1 MSQREEGCMSSA
13 MDGDK
18 GAGAD
23 LPLAGIRILDVS
35 HIVAGPF
42 CGAILADFGANVIK
56 VEPPGKGDR
65 ARDVA
70 PFVEGENGRV
80 SGFFATVNRNRRGVA
95 LDLKSTTGK
104 DAFRKLVGVSDVLIE
119 NFAPGV
125 MQRLGLG
132 YETLRDLNP
141 RLIYVAI
148 SGFGQLDPYLGPWSS
163 RPANN
168 ATAQAM
174 SGLMDLSGDPE
185 GPPAFIGQA
194 IGDTIPALWAV
205 IGTLLALEHR
215 RRTGLGQFID
225 VAMYDSLAS
234 MCFNA
239 ISDYHVSGAGPG
251 RGMAWRE
258 TFSDRLRCADG
269 YIAVSLWGTVR
280 ERWLRLWPLIG
291 HPEMLTHPEFD
302 PAHPG
307 CPRCFPIVKSVLEK
321 WLAETTREES
331 VRLLLDLGFSAGPVQ
346 TVKEVYESEQLARR
360 QLFITVEDG
369 LGGTIRTVGTPV
381 KFSGLRPRAPGRAPF
396 LGEHTRE
403 VLTEML
409 GLTEAE
415 LDRLGLRCDSNPE

>member
-1 MSQREEGCMSSA
+1 MSAAISGIEGK
-13 MDGDK
+13 DV
-18 GAGAD
+18 D
-23 LPLAGIRILDVS
+23 LPLAGIRITDVS

-42 CGAILADFGANVIK
+42 CGAILADFGAEVIK

-70 PFVEGENGRV
+70 PFVECGEARV
-80 SGFFATVNRNRRGVA
+80 SGFFATVNRNRRGVV
-95 LDLKSTTGK
+95 LDLKSGPGK
-104 DAFRKLVGVSDVLIE
+104 ETFRKLVAVSDVLIE
-119 NFAPGV
+119 NFAPGT

-132 YETLRDLNP
+132 YEVLREINP

-148 SGFGQLDPYLGPWSS
+148 SGFGQLAPYVGPWSS

-174 SGLMDLSGDPE
+174 SGLMDLSGDPD

-239 ISDYHVSGAGPG
+239 ISDYHVSGVGPG

-258 TFSDRLRCADG
+258 TFSDRLKCADG

-280 ERWLRLWPLIG
+280 ERWQRLWPLID
-291 HPEMLTHPEFD
+291 HPEMLTHPDFD

-307 CPRCFPIVKSVLEK
+307 CPTCFPIVKSVLEK
-321 WLAETTREES
+321 WLAETTRADA

-346 TVKEVYESEQLARR
+346 TVKEVYESEQLQQR
-360 QLFITVEDG
+360 QLFIEIEDG
-369 LGGTIRTVGTPV
+369 LGGVIRTVGTPV
-381 KFSGLRPRAPGRAPF
+381 KFSGFRTHAPRRAPY
-396 LGEHTRE
+396 LGEHTRK
-403 VLTEML
+403 VLTGLL
-409 GLTEAE
+409 GLSEAE
-415 LDRLGLRCDSNPE
+415 IDRLGLGSETPA

>member
-1 MSQREEGCMSSA
+1 MSSIT
-13 MDGDK
+13 GRNERNG
-18 GAGAD
+18 GA
-23 LPLAGIRILDVS
+23 LPLAGTRVIDVS

-42 CGAILADFGANVIK
+42 YAAILADFGADVIK

-70 PFVEGENGRV
+70 PFVERGDARV

-95 LDLKSTTGK
+95 LDLKSGPGK
-104 DAFRKLVGVSDVLIE
+104 EAFRQLVGMSDVLIE
-119 NFAPGV
+119 NFAPGT

-132 YETLRDLNP
+132 YEVLRDINP

-148 SGFGQLDPYLGPWSS
+148 SGFGQLEPYVGPWSS

-174 SGLMDLSGDPE
+174 SGLMDLSGDAD

-239 ISDYHVSGAGPG
+239 ISDYHISGAGPG

-280 ERWLRLWPLIG
+280 ERWQRLWPLIG
-291 HPEMLTHPEFD
+291 HPEMLTHSGFD

-307 CPRCFPIVKSVLEK
+307 CPQCFPIVKSVLEK
-321 WLAETTREES
+321 WLAETRREDA

-346 TVKEVYESEQLARR
+346 TVKEVYESEQLQKR
-360 QLFITVEDG
+360 QLFIEIEDG
-369 LGGTIRTVGTPV
+369 LGGLIRTVGTPV
-381 KFSGLRPRAPGRAPF
+381 KFSGFQPQAPRRAPF

-409 GLTEAE
+409 GLTDAE
-415 LDRLGLRCDSNPE
+415 LNCLGL

>member
-1 MSQREEGCMSSA
+1 MSSGTGE
-13 MDGDK
+13 DRSNT
-18 GAGAD
+18 GA
-23 LPLAGIRILDVS
+23 LPLAGTRVLDVS

-42 CGAILADFGANVIK
+42 CGAILADFGADVIK

-70 PFVEGENGRV
+70 PFVERGDARV

-95 LDLKSTTGK
+95 LDLKSDPGK
-104 DAFRKLVGVSDVLIE
+104 KAFRKLAGMSDVLIE
-119 NFAPGV
+119 NFAPGT

-132 YETLRDLNP
+132 YEVLREINP

-148 SGFGQLDPYLGPWSS
+148 SGFGQLAPYVGPWSS

-174 SGLMDLSGDPE
+174 SGLMDLSGDAD

-215 RRTGLGQFID
+215 RRTGFGQFID

-258 TFSDRLRCADG
+258 TFSDRLKCADG

-280 ERWLRLWPLIG
+280 DRWQRLWPLIG
-291 HPEMLTHPEFD
+291 HPEMLTHPDFD

-307 CPRCFPIVKSVLEK
+307 CATCFPIVKSVLEK
-321 WLAETTREES
+321 WLVETTRADA

-346 TVKEVYESEQLARR
+346 TVKEVYESEQLRKR
-360 QLFITVEDG
+360 QLFIEIEDG
-369 LGGTIRTVGTPV
+369 LGGVIRTVGTPV
-381 KFSGLRPRAPGRAPF
+381 KFSDLRLPAPRRAPF
-396 LGEHTRE
+396 LGEHTRR
-403 VLTEML
+403 VLTDLL
-409 GLTEAE
+409 GLSEAE
-415 LDRLGLRCDSNPE
+415 LDRLGLGSETRA

>member
-1 MSQREEGCMSSA
+1 MGSTTDR
-13 MDGDK
+13 D
-18 GAGAD
+18 AGKEAD
-23 LPLAGIRILDVS
+23 LPLAGIRIVDLS

-42 CGAILADFGANVIK
+42 TGAILADFGAEVIK
-56 VEPPGKGDR
+56 IEPPGKGDR
-65 ARDVA
+65 AREVA
-70 PFVEGENGRV
+70 PFVERGNARV
-80 SGFFATVNRNRRGVA
+80 SGFFATVNRNRRGVV
-95 LDLKSTTGK
+95 LDLKSAPGK
-104 DAFRKLVGVSDVLIE
+104 EAFRKLVSVSDVLIE
-119 NFAPGV
+119 NFAPGT
-125 MQRLGLG
+125 MQRLGLE
-132 YETLRDLNP
+132 YEVLRHINP

-148 SGFGQLDPYLGPWSS
+148 SGFGQLEPYVGPWSS

-194 IGDTIPALWAV
+194 IGDTIPGLWAV

-225 VAMYDSLAS
+225 VAMYDSLAA

-239 ISDYHVSGAGPG
+239 ISDYHVSGVAPG

-258 TFSDRLRCADG
+258 TFSDRLECADG

-280 ERWLRLWPLIG
+280 ERWQRLWPLIG

-307 CPRCFPIVKSVLEK
+307 CPTCFPIVKSVLEK
-321 WLAETTREES
+321 WLTATTREEA

-346 TVKEVYESEQLARR
+346 SVKEVYLCEQLQKRH
-360 QLFITVEDG
+360 LFIEIEDG
-369 LGGTIRTVGTPV
+369 LGGIIRTVGTPV
-381 KFSGLRPRAPGRAPF
+381 KFSGFQPLAPRRAPF

-403 VLTEML
+403 VLIEIL

-415 LDRLGLRCDSNPE
+415 LDRLGRRSDSSPA

>member
-1 MSQREEGCMSSA
+1 MSSA
-13 MDGDK
+13 TDRD
-18 GAGAD
+18 AGKEAD
-23 LPLAGIRILDVS
+23 LPLAGIRVVELS

-42 CGAILADFGANVIK
+42 TGAILADFGAEVIK
-56 VEPPGKGDR
+56 IEPPGKGDR
-65 ARDVA
+65 AREVA
-70 PFVEGENGRV
+70 PFVERGNARV
-80 SGFFATVNRNRRGVA
+80 SGFFATVNRNRRGVV
-95 LDLKSTTGK
+95 LDLKSAPGK
-104 DAFRKLVGVSDVLIE
+104 EAFQKLVGVSDILIE
-119 NFAPGV
+119 NFAPGT
-125 MQRLGLG
+125 MQRLGLE
-132 YETLRDLNP
+132 YEVLRHINP

-148 SGFGQLDPYLGPWSS
+148 SGFGQLEPYVGPWSS

-194 IGDTIPALWAV
+194 IGDTIPGLWAV

-225 VAMYDSLAS
+225 VAMYDSLAA

-239 ISDYHVSGAGPG
+239 ISDYHVSGVAPG
-251 RGMAWRE
+251 RGMAWHE
-258 TFSDRLRCADG
+258 TFSDRLKCADG

-280 ERWLRLWPLIG
+280 ERWQRLWPLIG

-307 CPRCFPIVKSVLEK
+307 CPTCFPIVKSVLEK
-321 WLAETTREES
+321 WLTATTQEEA

-346 TVKEVYESEQLARR
+346 TVKEVYECEQLQKRR
-360 QLFITVEDG
+360 LFIEIEDG
-369 LGGTIRTVGTPV
+369 LGGIIRTVGTPV
-381 KFSGLRPRAPGRAPF
+381 KFSGFQPQPPRRAPF

-403 VLTEML
+403 VLIEML

-415 LDRLGLRCDSNPE
+415 LDCLGLRSNSSSA

>member
-1 MSQREEGCMSSA
+1 MGSTTDR
-13 MDGDK
+13 D
-18 GAGAD
+18 AGKEAD
-23 LPLAGIRILDVS
+23 LPLAGIRIVDLS

-42 CGAILADFGANVIK
+42 TGAILADFGAEVIK
-56 VEPPGKGDR
+56 IEPPGKGDR
-65 ARDVA
+65 AREVA
-70 PFVEGENGRV
+70 PFVERGNARV
-80 SGFFATVNRNRRGVA
+80 SGFFATVNRNRRGVV
-95 LDLKSTTGK
+95 LDLKSAPGK
-104 DAFRKLVGVSDVLIE
+104 EAFRKLVSVSDVLIE
-119 NFAPGV
+119 NFVPGT
-125 MQRLGLG
+125 MQRLGLE
-132 YETLRDLNP
+132 YEVLRHINP

-148 SGFGQLDPYLGPWSS
+148 SGFGQLEPYVGPWSS

-194 IGDTIPALWAV
+194 IGDTIPGLWAV

-225 VAMYDSLAS
+225 VAMYDSLAA

-239 ISDYHVSGAGPG
+239 ISDYHVSGVAPG

-258 TFSDRLRCADG
+258 TFSDRLECADG

-280 ERWLRLWPLIG
+280 ERWQRLWPLIG

-307 CPRCFPIVKSVLEK
+307 CPTCFPIVKSVLEK
-321 WLAETTREES
+321 WLTATTREEA

-346 TVKEVYESEQLARR
+346 SVKEVYLCEQLQKRH
-360 QLFITVEDG
+360 LFIEIEDG
-369 LGGTIRTVGTPV
+369 LGGIIRTVGTPV
-381 KFSGLRPRAPGRAPF
+381 KFSGFQPLAPRRAPF

-403 VLTEML
+403 VLIEIL

-415 LDRLGLRCDSNPE
+415 LDRLGRRSDSSPA

>member
-1 MSQREEGCMSSA
+1 MGSTTDR
-13 MDGDK
+13 D
-18 GAGAD
+18 AGKEAA
-23 LPLAGIRILDVS
+23 LPLAGIRIVDLS

-42 CGAILADFGANVIK
+42 TGAILADFGAEVIK
-56 VEPPGKGDR
+56 IEPPGKGDR
-65 ARDVA
+65 AREVA
-70 PFVEGENGRV
+70 PFVERGNARV
-80 SGFFATVNRNRRGVA
+80 SGFFATVNRNRRGVV
-95 LDLKSTTGK
+95 LDLKSAPGK
-104 DAFRKLVGVSDVLIE
+104 EAFRKLVSVSDVLIE
-119 NFAPGV
+119 NFAPGT
-125 MQRLGLG
+125 MQRLGLE
-132 YETLRDLNP
+132 YEVLRHINP

-148 SGFGQLDPYLGPWSS
+148 SGFGQLEPYVGPWSS

-194 IGDTIPALWAV
+194 IGDTIPGLWAV

-225 VAMYDSLAS
+225 VAMYDSLAA

-239 ISDYHVSGAGPG
+239 ISDYHVSGVAPG

-258 TFSDRLRCADG
+258 TFSDRLECADG

-280 ERWLRLWPLIG
+280 ERWQRLWPLIG
-291 HPEMLTHPEFD
+291 HPDMLTHPEFD

-307 CPRCFPIVKSVLEK
+307 CPTCFPIVKSVLEK
-321 WLAETTREES
+321 WLTATTREEA

-346 TVKEVYESEQLARR
+346 SVKEVYLCEQLQKRH
-360 QLFITVEDG
+360 LFIEIEDG
-369 LGGTIRTVGTPV
+369 LGGIIRTVGTPV
-381 KFSGLRPRAPGRAPF
+381 KFSGFQPLAPRRAPF
-396 LGEHTRE
+396 FGEHTRE
-403 VLTEML
+403 VLREIL

-415 LDRLGLRCDSNPE
+415 LDRLGLRSDSSPA

>member
-1 MSQREEGCMSSA
+1 MSSTA
-13 MDGDK
+13 DRD
-18 GAGAD
+18 AGKEAG
-23 LPLAGIRILDVS
+23 LPLAGIRVVDLS

-42 CGAILADFGANVIK
+42 MGAILADFGAEVIK
-56 VEPPGKGDR
+56 IEPPGKGDR
-65 ARDVA
+65 AREVA
-70 PFVEGENGRV
+70 PFVERGNARV
-80 SGFFATVNRNRRGVA
+80 SGFFATVNRNRRGVV
-95 LDLKSTTGK
+95 LDLKSAPGK
-104 DAFRKLVGVSDVLIE
+104 EAFQKLVGVSDVLIE
-119 NFAPGV
+119 NFAPGT
-125 MQRLGLG
+125 MQRLGLE
-132 YETLRDLNP
+132 YEVLRHINP

-148 SGFGQLDPYLGPWSS
+148 SGFGQLEPYVGPWSS

-194 IGDTIPALWAV
+194 IGDTIPGLWAV

-225 VAMYDSLAS
+225 VAMYDSLAA

-239 ISDYHVSGAGPG
+239 ISDYHVSGVAPG

-258 TFSDRLRCADG
+258 TFSDRLECADG

-280 ERWLRLWPLIG
+280 ERWQRLWPLIG

-307 CPRCFPIVKSVLEK
+307 CPTCFPIVKSVLEK
-321 WLAETTREES
+321 WLTATTREEA

-346 TVKEVYESEQLARR
+346 GVKEVYECEQLQRR
-360 QLFITVEDG
+360 QLFIEIEDG
-369 LGGTIRTVGTPV
+369 LGGIIRTVGTPV
-381 KFSGLRPRAPGRAPF
+381 KFSGIQPLAPQRAPF

-403 VLTEML
+403 VLAELL
-409 GLTEAE
+409 GLTEGE
-415 LDRLGLRCDSNPE
+415 LDRLGLQPDSRPA

>member
-1 MSQREEGCMSSA
+1 MSSA
-13 MDGDK
+13 TDRD
-18 GAGAD
+18 AGKEAD
-23 LPLAGIRILDVS
+23 LPLAGIRVVELS

-42 CGAILADFGANVIK
+42 TGAILADFGAEVIK
-56 VEPPGKGDR
+56 IEPPGKGDR
-65 ARDVA
+65 AREVA
-70 PFVEGENGRV
+70 PFVERGNARV
-80 SGFFATVNRNRRGVA
+80 SGFFATVNRNRRGVV
-95 LDLKSTTGK
+95 LDLKSAPGK
-104 DAFRKLVGVSDVLIE
+104 EAFQKLVGVSDVLIE
-119 NFAPGV
+119 NFAPGT
-125 MQRLGLG
+125 MQRLGLE
-132 YETLRDLNP
+132 YEVLRHINP

-148 SGFGQLDPYLGPWSS
+148 SGFGQLEPYVGPWSS

-194 IGDTIPALWAV
+194 IGDTIPGLWAV

-225 VAMYDSLAS
+225 VAMYDSLAA

-239 ISDYHVSGAGPG
+239 ISDYHVSGVAPG
-251 RGMAWRE
+251 RGMAWHE
-258 TFSDRLRCADG
+258 TFSDRLKCADG

-280 ERWLRLWPLIG
+280 ERWQRLWPLIG

-307 CPRCFPIVKSVLEK
+307 CPTCFPIVKSVLEK
-321 WLAETTREES
+321 WLTATTQEEA

-346 TVKEVYESEQLARR
+346 TVKEVYECEQLQKRH
-360 QLFITVEDG
+360 LFIEIEDG
-369 LGGTIRTVGTPV
+369 LGGIIRTVGTPV
-381 KFSGLRPRAPGRAPF
+381 KFSGFQPQPPRRAPF

-403 VLTEML
+403 VLIEML

-415 LDRLGLRCDSNPE
+415 LDCLGLRSDSSSA

>member
-1 MSQREEGCMSSA
+1 MGSPTDR
-13 MDGDK
+13 D
-18 GAGAD
+18 AGKEAA
-23 LPLAGIRILDVS
+23 LPLAGIRIVDLS

-42 CGAILADFGANVIK
+42 TGAILADFGAEVIK
-56 VEPPGKGDR
+56 IEPPGKGDR
-65 ARDVA
+65 AREVA
-70 PFVEGENGRV
+70 PFVERGNARV
-80 SGFFATVNRNRRGVA
+80 SGFFATVNRNRRGVV
-95 LDLKSTTGK
+95 LDLKSAPGK
-104 DAFRKLVGVSDVLIE
+104 VAFRKLVGVSDVLIE
-119 NFAPGV
+119 NFVPGT
-125 MQRLGLG
+125 MQRLGLE
-132 YETLRDLNP
+132 YEVLRHINP

-148 SGFGQLDPYLGPWSS
+148 SGFGQLEPYVGPWSS

-194 IGDTIPALWAV
+194 IGDTIPGLWAV

-225 VAMYDSLAS
+225 VAMYDSLAA

-239 ISDYHVSGAGPG
+239 ISDYHVSGVAPG

-258 TFSDRLRCADG
+258 TFSDRLECADG

-280 ERWLRLWPLIG
+280 ERWQRLWPLIG
-291 HPEMLTHPEFD
+291 HPDMLTHPEFD

-307 CPRCFPIVKSVLEK
+307 CPTCFPIVKSVLEK
-321 WLAETTREES
+321 WLAATTREDA

-346 TVKEVYESEQLARR
+346 TVKEVYECEQLQKR
-360 QLFITVEDG
+360 QLFIEIEDG
-369 LGGTIRTVGTPV
+369 LGGVIRTVGTPV
-381 KFSGLRPRAPGRAPF
+381 KFSAFQPQAPRRAPF

-403 VLTEML
+403 VLREIL

-415 LDRLGLRCDSNPE
+415 LDRLGLRSDSSPA

>member
-1 MSQREEGCMSSA
+1 MGSTTDR
-13 MDGDK
+13 D
-18 GAGAD
+18 AGKEAD
-23 LPLAGIRILDVS
+23 LPLAGIRIVDLS

-42 CGAILADFGANVIK
+42 TGAILADFGAEVIK
-56 VEPPGKGDR
+56 IEPPGKGDR
-65 ARDVA
+65 AREVA
-70 PFVEGENGRV
+70 PFVERGNARV
-80 SGFFATVNRNRRGVA
+80 SGFFATVNRNRRGVV
-95 LDLKSTTGK
+95 LDIKYATGK
-104 DAFRKLVGVSDVLIE
+104 EAFRKLVGVSDVLIE
-119 NFAPGV
+119 NFVPGT
-125 MQRLGLG
+125 MQRLGLE
-132 YETLRDLNP
+132 YEVLRHINP

-148 SGFGQLDPYLGPWSS
+148 SGFGQLEPYVGPWSS

-194 IGDTIPALWAV
+194 IGDTIPGLWAV

-225 VAMYDSLAS
+225 VAMYDSLAA

-239 ISDYHVSGAGPG
+239 ISDYHVSGVAPG

-258 TFSDRLRCADG
+258 TFSDRLECADG

-280 ERWLRLWPLIG
+280 ERWQRLWPLIG
-291 HPEMLTHPEFD
+291 HPDMLTHPEFD

-307 CPRCFPIVKSVLEK
+307 CPTCFPIVKSVLEK
-321 WLAETTREES
+321 WLAATTREDA

-346 TVKEVYESEQLARR
+346 TVKEVYECEQLQKR
-360 QLFITVEDG
+360 QLFIEIEDG
-369 LGGTIRTVGTPV
+369 LGGVIRTVGTPV
-381 KFSGLRPRAPGRAPF
+381 KFSAFQPQAPRRAPF

-403 VLTEML
+403 VLREIL

-415 LDRLGLRCDSNPE
+415 LDRLGLRSDSSPA

>member
-1 MSQREEGCMSSA
+1 MSAANGGNEGN
-13 MDGDK
+13 GV
-18 GAGAD
+18 D
-23 LPLAGIRILDVS
+23 LPLTGIRILDVS

-42 CGAILADFGANVIK
+42 CGAILADFGAEVIK

-70 PFVEGENGRV
+70 PFVECGEARV
-80 SGFFATVNRNRRGVA
+80 SGFFATVNRNRRGVV
-95 LDLKSTTGK
+95 LDLKSGPGK
-104 DAFRKLVGVSDVLIE
+104 ETFRKLVGVSDVLIE
-119 NFAPGV
+119 NFAPGT

-132 YETLRDLNP
+132 YEVLREINP

-148 SGFGQLDPYLGPWSS
+148 SGFGQLAPYVGPWSS

-174 SGLMDLSGDPE
+174 SGLMDLSGDPD

-239 ISDYHVSGAGPG
+239 ISDYHVSGVGPG

-258 TFSDRLRCADG
+258 TFSDRLKCADG
-269 YIAVSLWGTVR
+269 YIAVSLWGIVR
-280 ERWLRLWPLIG
+280 ERWQRLWPLIG

-307 CPRCFPIVKSVLEK
+307 CSTCFPIVKSVLEK
-321 WLAETTREES
+321 WLAETTRADA

-346 TVKEVYESEQLARR
+346 TVKEVYECEQLQKR
-360 QLFITVEDG
+360 QLFIEIEDG
-369 LGGTIRTVGTPV
+369 LGGVIRTVGTPV
-381 KFSGLRPRAPGRAPF
+381 KFSGFQPHAPRRAPH
-396 LGEHTRE
+396 LGEHTRK
-403 VLTEML
+403 VLTELL
-409 GLTEAE
+409 GLSEAE
-415 LDRLGLRCDSNPE
+415 LDRLGLGSETRA